1 MRPGSPHARVPT
13 FRQWPHGPI
22 CWRELVAGPS
32 VSVPEAI
39 YRHGSGS
46 GIQSDAYSGI
56 VFRKLP
62 LAGEMLAILFQGHMS
77 MLNVHE
83 NHIFTYISVSYK
95 LPIICTCPFH
105 IFVIIYTF
113 AFINFLIRITVTAK
127 YVLMRWVY
135 LILRVFIIMNII

>member
-1 MRPGSPHARVPT
+1 M
-13 FRQWPHGPI
+13 
-22 CWRELVAGPS
+22 
-32 VSVPEAI
+32 SVPEAI

-77 MLNVHE
+77 MLNVYE
-83 NHIFTYISVSYK
+83 NHIFSYISVSYK

-105 IFVIIYTF
+105 IFVIFYTF
-113 AFINFLIRITVTAK
+113 AFINFFNTHNRYCKICPDAMSLSHIK
-127 YVLMRWVY
+127 SFYHHEH
-135 LILRVFIIMNII
+135 NIITRRGKYTNYSP